1 MKKKRS
7 KKRRKLL
14 ALFSAVSVL
23 LAGGAGAGIAFSAM
37 AAVKK
42 STSSSSLSSP
52 SSLSNFK
59 ELYFK
64 AEGEDGENLKEV
76 KFLLTSP
83 SSSKASLSSLP
94 PSSSSFEFPKGSS
107 VSYSK
112 RGDSIDLPQG
122 ENGVFS
128 FEAKPGKY
136 DITMQGGESEEGKNL
151 TYGSYYFAPSF
162 EADLTKDGE
171 TLTSLSDPFG
181 FVNPKEKEVIV
192 GAQNPSSERVE
203 GNKLSSSPFAS
214 LPGSSHPYSYQIES
228 FLPFVQTG
236 VNAKGNRASLI
247 PLTFSLSLQN
257 QTLVKKSIEV
267 NSIPLSSLMGSSLSS
282 SSSSSVKLALSPLAL
297 KTIEEKGKSPLP
309 ASSLLTQEGNTD
321 RQLSITFEAYLN
333 PASKGSSSKAS
344 TKAPSKTSS
353 SPSTFEFDYQAWMGK
368 EPKGK
373 EEMMEPKV
381 TVDTPVIE
389 KRQSSDKTP
398 ARSVLTSS
406 SYQGLPCVGEDGKPL
421 KQVTVLLANAASGG
435 DGDSIPYVFTNS
447 NANIPSGDIGL
458 PVGSTVTASY
468 QGDTVTFE
476 GSDITI
482 FNPSAFPVQLTP
494 ISGVNQEGASVS
506 YGSDYVSPQLYL
518 SFTSSGVSATV
529 QVWSP
534 FLDYSSQGNVTQI
547 VVGATNPAI
556 SRVDG
561 SSLSS
566 SAFTATVGS
575 SNPYT
580 YQATAFL
587 PYGYGD
593 DDINS
598 GNSFL
603 PSDPLTFTLYTPG
616 QSLDLTSFKVNGLS
630 FLSLFEA
637 GGIMYSMSGNTFTL
651 QFYPTGISMI
661 NSEGSLPFPS
671 SGSLTQNG
679 ITNHTLSIEWN
690 AYLNPSFTSSSDAT
704 FAFYYED
711 LVGNQGQGETSG
723 SAMPVTP
730 EVSTNGPADNSVP
743 SSLSPQDPS
752 SSTGLW
758 FKALWK
764 SKNTPATG
772 SKFSV
777 QNSKGL
783 YLSPEESNGSFEG
796 WEFSSSPFDFEGQNT
811 NAVFSFGGLADGT
824 YTITQQDPPAGAPSS
839 SLSFTSTLSYSSPE
853 VLKALN
859 DSMGILDP
867 SLDTLYYGLNA
878 PSISSL
884 PLTGGKGLLFISLSS
899 FSLLVLG
906 AGIWWSIKKRG
917 GSGRSS
923 FGKHA

>member
-1 MKKKRS
+1 M
-7 KKRRKLL
+7 
-14 ALFSAVSVL
+14 AVL
-23 LAGGAGAGIAFSAM
+23 LAGGAGAGIAFSSM

-42 STSSSSLSSP
+42 SPSSSSP
-52 SSLSNFK
+52 SSPSPLSNFK

-64 AEGEDGENLKEV
+64 AEGEEGENLKEV

-83 SSSKASLSSLP
+83 SSSKASLS
-94 PSSSSFEFPKGSS
+94 PSSSSFEVPKGSS

-112 RGDSIDLPQG
+112 RGDLIDLSQG

-136 DITMQGGESEEGKNL
+136 DITMQGGESEEGNPL
-151 TYGSYYFAPSF
+151 SYGSYYLAPTF
-162 EADLTKDGE
+162 EVDRTSSSE
-171 TLTSLSDPFG
+171 TIASVSDPFG
-181 FVNPKEKEVIV
+181 FVNPKEKEVVV
-192 GAQNPSSERVE
+192 GSQNPASGRIE
-203 GNKLSSSPFAS
+203 GNKLSTSSFTS

-228 FLPFVQTG
+228 FLPFIQSG
-236 VNAKGNRASLI
+236 KDAEGKNASST
-247 PLTFSLSLQN
+247 PLSLSLSLPS
-257 QTLVKKSIEV
+257 QTLVKKSIEI
-267 NSIPLSSLMGSSLSS
+267 NSLSLSSLKGVSLSS
-282 SSSSSVKLALSPLAL
+282 SPASSSLKLTFSPLAL
-297 KTIEEKGKSPLP
+297 ETIEEKGKSPLP
-309 ASSLLTQEGNTD
+309 
-321 RQLSITFEAYLN
+321 SISPLAQKSGVRRMISVTFQAYLN
-333 PASKGSSSKAS
+333 SASSKA
-344 TKAPSKTSS
+344 PS
-353 SPSTFEFDYQAWMGK
+353 STFEFDYQAWMGK
-368 EPKGK
+368 KPKGK

-381 TVDTPVIE
+381 TVGTPVTG
-389 KRQSSDKTP
+389 KKQPSDKTP

-435 DGDSIPYVFTNS
+435 DGYSIPYVFTNS
-447 NANIPSGDIGL
+447 SANIPSGDIGI
-458 PVGSTVTASY
+458 PEGSTVTASY

-482 FNPSAFPVQLTP
+482 YNPSGPELPVQLTP
-494 ISGVNQEGASVS
+494 ISGVNQSGDTVT
-506 YGSDYVSPQLYL
+506 YGSQYVAPQLYL
-518 SFTSSGVSATV
+518 SFTSAAVSATV

-547 VVGATNPAI
+547 VVGAINPSV

-561 SSLSS
+561 SSLSTS
-566 SAFTATVGS
+566 PFTATVGS

-593 DDINS
+593 DYINS

-603 PSDPLTFTLYTPG
+603 PYDPLTFTLYTPG
-616 QSLDLTSFKVNGLS
+616 QSLDLTSLKVNGLS
-630 FLSLFEA
+630 FLSLFMA
-637 GGIMYSMSGNTFTL
+637 GDVMYSISGSTFSL
-651 QFYPTGISMI
+651 QFYPGAFSMI
-661 NSEGSLPFPS
+661 SSQGSLPFPS
-671 SGSLTQNG
+671 SGPLSQNG
-679 ITNHTLSIEWN
+679 ITDRTLSIEWN
-690 AYLNPSFTSSSDAT
+690 AYLDPSFTSSSNAT

-711 LVGNQGQGETSG
+711 LVGNQGQGEASG

-772 SKFSV
+772 AKFSV

-796 WEFSSSPFDFEGQNT
+796 WEFSSSPFDFEGQNAD
-811 NAVFSFGGLADGT
+811 AVFSFGGLADGT
-824 YTITQQDPPAGAPSS
+824 YTVTQQDPPAGAPSS
-839 SLSFTSTLSYSSPE
+839 SVSFTSALSYSSPE
-853 VLKALN
+853 VLKALK
-859 DSMGILDP
+859 DPMGILDP
-867 SLDTLYYGLNA
+867 SLDTLYYGLNV

-899 FSLLVLG
+899 SSLFILG
-906 AGIWWSIKKRG
+906 AGIWWATKKRR

-923 FGKHA
+923 SGKHA

>member
-1 MKKKRS
+1 
-7 KKRRKLL
+7 
-14 ALFSAVSVL
+14 A
-23 LAGGAGAGIAFSAM
+23 
-37 AAVKK
+37 
-42 STSSSSLSSP
+42 
-52 SSLSNFK
+52 
-59 ELYFK
+59 
-64 AEGEDGENLKEV
+64 
-76 KFLLTSP
+76 
-83 SSSKASLSSLP
+83 SSKA
-94 PSSSSFEFPKGSS
+94 PS
-107 VSYSK
+107 
-112 RGDSIDLPQG
+112 
-122 ENGVFS
+122 
-128 FEAKPGKY
+128 
-136 DITMQGGESEEGKNL
+136 
-151 TYGSYYFAPSF
+151 
-162 EADLTKDGE
+162 
-171 TLTSLSDPFG
+171 
-181 FVNPKEKEVIV
+181 
-192 GAQNPSSERVE
+192 
-203 GNKLSSSPFAS
+203 
-214 LPGSSHPYSYQIES
+214 
-228 FLPFVQTG
+228 
-236 VNAKGNRASLI
+236 
-247 PLTFSLSLQN
+247 
-257 QTLVKKSIEV
+257 
-267 NSIPLSSLMGSSLSS
+267 
-282 SSSSSVKLALSPLAL
+282 
-297 KTIEEKGKSPLP
+297 
-309 ASSLLTQEGNTD
+309 
-321 RQLSITFEAYLN
+321 
-333 PASKGSSSKAS
+333 
-344 TKAPSKTSS
+344 
-353 SPSTFEFDYQAWMGK
+353 STFEFDYQAWMGK

-381 TVDTPVIE
+381 TVGTPVIE

-421 KQVTVLLANAASGG
+421 KQVTVLLANPDSGG
-435 DGDSIPYVFTNS
+435 DGYSIPYVFTNS

-458 PVGSTVTASY
+458 PEGSTVTASD

-476 GSDITI
+476 GSDITLY
-482 FNPSAFPVQLTP
+482 NPSGPELPIQLTP
-494 ISGVNQEGASVS
+494 ISGVNQEGESVS

-593 DDINS
+593 DYINS

-603 PSDPLTFTLYTPG
+603 PSDPLTFTLYAPG
-616 QSLDLTSFKVNGLS
+616 QSILLTSIKINGLS
-630 FLSLFEA
+630 LFSLLEA
-637 GGIMYSMSGNTFTL
+637 GGGFPSESGSDFSMQITPPELSFIESQGN
-651 QFYPTGISMI
+651 
-661 NSEGSLPFPS
+661 LPLPS
-671 SGSLTQNG
+671 SGLLTQNG
-679 ITNHTLSIEWN
+679 VTNHTLSIEWN
-690 AYLNPSFTSSSDAT
+690 AYLDPSFTSSSDAT

-711 LVGNQGQGETSG
+711 LVGNQGQGEASG

-764 SKNTPATG
+764 SKNTSATG
-772 SKFSV
+772 AKFSV

-796 WEFSSSPFDFEGQNT
+796 WEFSSSPFDFEGQN
-811 NAVFSFGGLADGT
+811 AVFSFGGLADGT

-839 SLSFTSTLSYSSPE
+839 SVSFTSALSYSSPE
-853 VLKALN
+853 ALKALN
-859 DSMGILDP
+859 DPMGILDP
-867 SLDTLYYGLNA
+867 SLDTLYYGLNV
-878 PSISSL
+878 PSTSSL
-884 PLTGGKGLLFISLSS
+884 PLTGGKGLLLISLSS
-899 FSLLVLG
+899 FFFLILG

>member
-1 MKKKRS
+1 M
-7 KKRRKLL
+7 
-14 ALFSAVSVL
+14 AVL

-42 STSSSSLSSP
+42 HPSSSFPSSP

-64 AEGEDGENLKEV
+64 AEGEEGGSLKEV

-83 SSSKASLSSLP
+83 SSSKASLP
-94 PSSSSFEFPKGSS
+94 PSSSSFEVPKGSS
-107 VSYSK
+107 ASYSK
-112 RGDSIDLPQG
+112 RGDLIDLSQG

-128 FEAKPGKY
+128 FEVKPGKY
-136 DITMQGGESEEGKNL
+136 DITMQGGESEEGNPL
-151 TYGSYYFAPSF
+151 SYGSYYLAPTF
-162 EADLTKDGE
+162 EVDRTSSSE
-171 TLTSLSDPFG
+171 TIASVSDPFG
-181 FVNPKEKEVIV
+181 FVNPKEKEVVV
-192 GAQNPSSERVE
+192 GSQNPASERIE
-203 GNKLSSSPFAS
+203 GNKLSTSSFTA
-214 LPGSSHPYSYQIES
+214 LPGSSHPYSYQVES
-228 FLPFVQTG
+228 FLPFIQSG
-236 VNAKGNRASLI
+236 KDAEGKNASST
-247 PLTFSLSLQN
+247 PLSFSLSLPS
-257 QTLVKKSIEV
+257 QTLVKKSIEI
-267 NSIPLSSLMGSSLSS
+267 NSLSLSSLKGVSLSS
-282 SSSSSVKLALSPLAL
+282 SPASSSLKLTFSPLAL
-297 KTIEEKGKSPLP
+297 ETIEEKGKSPLP
-309 ASSLLTQEGNTD
+309 
-321 RQLSITFEAYLN
+321 SISPLVQKSGVRRMISVTFQAYLN
-333 PASKGSSSKAS
+333 SASSKA
-344 TKAPSKTSS
+344 PS
-353 SPSTFEFDYQAWMGK
+353 STFEFDYQAWMGK

-381 TVDTPVIE
+381 TVGTHVTG
-389 KRQSSDKTP
+389 KKQSPDKTP
-398 ARSVLTSS
+398 DRSVLSAS

-435 DGDSIPYVFTNS
+435 DGYSIPYVFTNS

-458 PVGSTVTASY
+458 PEGSTVTASY

-476 GSDITI
+476 GSVITLY
-482 FNPSAFPVQLTP
+482 NPSGPELPIQLTP
-494 ISGVNQEGASVS
+494 ISGVNQEGESVS

-593 DDINS
+593 DYINS

-603 PSDPLTFTLYTPG
+603 PSDPLTFTLYAPG
-616 QSLDLTSFKVNGLS
+616 QSILLTSIKINGLS
-630 FLSLFEA
+630 LFSLLEA
-637 GGIMYSMSGNTFTL
+637 GGGFPSESGSDFSMQITPPELSFIESQGN
-651 QFYPTGISMI
+651 
-661 NSEGSLPFPS
+661 LPLPS
-671 SGSLTQNG
+671 SGLLTQNG
-679 ITNHTLSIEWN
+679 VTNHTLSIEWN
-690 AYLNPSFTSSSDAT
+690 AYLDPSFTSSSDAT

-711 LVGNQGQGETSG
+711 LVGNQGQGEASG

-764 SKNTPATG
+764 SKNTSATG
-772 SKFSV
+772 AKFSV

-796 WEFSSSPFDFEGQNT
+796 WEFSSSPFDFEGQN
-811 NAVFSFGGLADGT
+811 AVFSFGGLADGT

-839 SLSFTSTLSYSSPE
+839 SVSFTSALSYSSPE
-853 VLKALN
+853 ALKALN
-859 DSMGILDP
+859 DPMGILDP
-867 SLDTLYYGLNA
+867 SLDTLYYGLNV
-878 PSISSL
+878 PSTSSL
-884 PLTGGKGLLFISLSS
+884 PLTGGKGLLLISLSS
-899 FSLLVLG
+899 FFFLILG